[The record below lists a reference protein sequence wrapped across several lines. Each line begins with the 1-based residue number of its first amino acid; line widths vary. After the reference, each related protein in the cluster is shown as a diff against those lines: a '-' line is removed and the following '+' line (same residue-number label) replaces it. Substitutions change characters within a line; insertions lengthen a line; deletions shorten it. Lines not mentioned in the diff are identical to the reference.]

1 MSFPALGSPAQSVLI
16 SAMVN
21 GEHRINVAQRLFE
34 LGLQYRRARTVA
46 HEISGCGIAV
56 VNWGIKGYLV
66 ELDEPLIA
74 WCVALPH
81 FRSPVRQIVRTAH
94 RANLPEYVRLAGT
107 TALACIVGSVPPAT
121 RRLAIFYEDA
131 EDYFNYESLP
141 SLAVG
146 RFDDVELW
154 STPPARIAHGTSHV
168 DALSLHLCLR
178 GLNDRASLTELRPAI
193 RNLLL
198 IASSSSR

>member
-1 MSFPALGSPAQSVLI
+1 MNFPALGSLAQSVLI

-81 FRSPVRQIVRTAH
+81 FRTPVGQIVRTSH

-107 TALACIVGSVPPAT
+107 TALACIVGSTPPAT
-121 RRLAIFYEDA
+121 RRLAIFSEDA
-131 EDYFNYESLP
+131 DGYFDCSSPP
-141 SLAVG
+141 SLTVD
-146 RFDDVELW
+146 RLDEVELW
-154 STPPARIAHGTSHV
+154 STPPAAIAHGICHV
-168 DALSLHLCLR
+168 DPLSLFLCLR
-178 GLNDRASLTELRPAI
+178 GLSERPNLAELRRVIGELLQVHRAASL
-193 RNLLL
+193 
-198 IASSSSR
+198 